1 MNQDLQFG
9 LTLFNLRDYCKTES
23 DLDTTLGRV
32 RDIGYKNIQVSGI
45 GPIAPEKVR
54 ELADKYQLKIV
65 ASHEGAAGLRDN
77 MADIIHKLKAWD
89 CDFTAIGSPGE
100 AFDWKG
106 ESVPAFLEEMKSWG
120 TQMKEAGIQF
130 GFHNH
135 HQEFMKFD
143 GKSLMDHIYDLPK
156 DIMYAEIDVHWVQ
169 RGGANPVDWIYKVDG
184 RMPVVHFKD
193 FAIVDAEPRFCE
205 IGEGNLDW
213 KNIIKACRE
222 TDVKYA
228 IVEQDQTFGD
238 KDIFASMKISYNNLV
253 AMGLS
258 SRID

>member
-9 LTLFNLRDYCKTES
+9 VTLFNLRDHCKTES

-32 RDIGYKNIQVSGI
+32 RDIGYQNIQVSGL

-54 ELADKYQLKIV
+54 ELADKHQLNIV
-65 ASHEGAAGLRDN
+65 ASHERGEGLRNN
-77 MADIIHKLKAWD
+77 MADIIHKLKVWD
-89 CDFTAIGSPGE
+89 CDFTALGSTSGV
-100 AFDWKG
+100 FDWKP
-106 ESVPAFLEEMKSWG
+106 ESIPALLNELESWG
-120 TQMKEAGIQF
+120 QQLKDAGLKL

-135 HQEFMKFD
+135 HQEFMQFN
-143 GKSLMDHIYDLPK
+143 GRTLIESIYSLPK

-193 FAIVDAEPRFCE
+193 FAIVDGEPRFCE

-213 KNIIKACRE
+213 KNIIKACKE
-222 TDVKYA
+222 TNVKYA
-228 IVEQDQTFGD
+228 IVEQDQPFGD
-238 KDIFASMKISYNNLV
+238 KDIFDSMTISYDNLV
-253 AMGLS
+253 AMGL
-258 SRID
+258 